1 MEIKLSNEEKRAID
15 LLSKKYQV
23 VSKNNIQEKIKDEIK
38 NWKQEVSK
46 KLNIENPFYYN
57 KLALQNSKNQF
68 NRSNNYSI
76 ASFEKDF
83 KNFNHLSTI
92 VPFNI
97 DIDFWNNEIQK
108 FKKYNHKVKY
118 KDIKITSKNKKEE
131 LPESKIQK
139 DDIKISHKLLL
150 SQWEKE
156 LDIQYLKWELETIE
170 NYRKELFK
178 KLEKWLNLVQKI
190 DDLLCD
196 LSIDTGLLFDLSE
209 GNISLNDIEQ
219 LKKWVEYISKDKGV
233 KELCDM
239 LGRVRRAEKSLRKE
253 MIKTSSQV
261 TEYIPDT
268 NSNEE
273 IVGIKLGRDIEH
285 TLAQE
290 LALLGD
296 DETSILFDMKYIEGK
311 LMCFDMEG
319 LQEKTFEIEK
329 EEIVEVSYE
338 EKLGPI
344 IICVDT
350 SGSMSGS
357 PETIAKAVT
366 LYMAT
371 RAIQQKRDCFLI
383 NFSTNIETLDI
394 SDGMGIATVI
404 KFLKKSFNGGTD
416 VAPALNH
423 ALSLMSEEKYK
434 KSDLLIISDFVMS
447 SLSDTMRINIE
458 NAKLEKNKFYSLS
471 IGNLFLE
478 SKLKNIFDDEWVYN
492 PQNSSIHSIVEII
505 KKI

>member
-1 MEIKLSNEEKRAID
+1 METKLIEN
-15 LLSKKYQV
+15 LSKKY
-23 VSKNNIQEKIKDEIK
+23 SI
-38 NWKQEVSK
+38 VSK
-46 KLNIENPFYYN
+46 KNVLEKIEEELKKSKRELSKKLAIENPFEEN
-57 KLALQNSKNQF
+57 KKALQDAKNKF
-68 NRSNNYSI
+68 KKNNNYPIS
-76 ASFEKDF
+76 SFEKDF
-83 KNFNHLSTI
+83 QSFNRLSAI
-92 VPFNI
+92 APIKI
-97 DIDFWNNEIQK
+97 DTNFWNNEIQK
-108 FKKYNHKVKY
+108 FKKSNHQTKY
-118 KDIKITSKNKKEE
+118 KGIKVTSKNKKKE
-131 LPESKIQK
+131 LTEPKIQK
-139 DDIKISHKLLL
+139 GGIKISHTLLL
-150 SQWEKE
+150 TQWEKE

-170 NYRKELFK
+170 NYRNELLK
-178 KLEKWLNLVQKI
+178 KLEKWLKLVQKI
-190 DDLLCD
+190 DNLLCD

-219 LKKWVEYISKDKGV
+219 LQKWVEYISKNKGV
-233 KELCDM
+233 KELCDI
-239 LGRVRRAEKSLRKE
+239 LGRLRRAEKSSRKE
-253 MIKTSSQV
+253 MIQITSQII
-261 TEYIPDT
+261 EYIPDI

-311 LMCFDMEG
+311 LMCFDMKG

-329 EEIVEVSYE
+329 EEEVEVSDE

-357 PETIAKAVT
+357 PETVAKAVT

-383 NFSTNIETLDI
+383 NFSTSIETLDI
-394 SDGMGIATVI
+394 SDGMGIVTVI
-404 KFLKKSFNGGTD
+404 EFLKKSFNGGTD

-447 SLSDTMRINIE
+447 SLSNRMRINIE
-458 NAKLEKNKFYSLS
+458 NAKLEKNKFYSLA

-492 PQNSSIHSIVEII
+492 PQNSSIHSIVEVV